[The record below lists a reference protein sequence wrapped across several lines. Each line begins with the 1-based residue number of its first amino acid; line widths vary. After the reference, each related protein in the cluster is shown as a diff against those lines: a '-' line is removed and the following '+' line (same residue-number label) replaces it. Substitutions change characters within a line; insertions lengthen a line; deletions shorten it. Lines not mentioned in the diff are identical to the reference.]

1 MKATVAALLVAALVM
16 GSAGAL
22 LTVLDAGEWMPAVV
36 LAALA
41 YVGTFWLYRRLR
53 ERYAD
58 RQQD

>member
-53 ERYAD
+53 DRYAD
-58 RQQD
+58 RRD

>member
-41 YVGTFWLYRRLR
+41 YVGTFWLYRRVR
-53 ERYAD
+53 DRYAD
-58 RQQD
+58 RGD